1 MHTYSNPISY
11 STVHLPTSLESGLPT
26 RIPTSHRVLSFEEG
40 RELYMGSS
48 YVPNQVPDYWEELTM
63 YSSTDNTLT
72 TLASTQAGEYMAEKT
87 TELTSDLNPNH
98 LSKPVFNDNPQ
109 PAK

>member
-1 MHTYSNPISY
+1 
-11 STVHLPTSLESGLPT
+11 
-26 RIPTSHRVLSFEEG
+26 
-40 RELYMGSS
+40 
-48 YVPNQVPDYWEELTM
+48 M

-87 TELTSDLNPNH
+87 TELTSDLNPNN